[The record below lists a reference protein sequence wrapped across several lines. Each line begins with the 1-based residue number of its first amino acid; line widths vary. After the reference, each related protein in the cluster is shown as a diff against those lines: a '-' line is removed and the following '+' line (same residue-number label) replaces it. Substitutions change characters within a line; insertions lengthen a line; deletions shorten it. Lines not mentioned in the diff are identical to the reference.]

1 MVSSDES
8 CQSISTSETNL
19 LMEIMTS
26 ANDTDINQVI
36 EFPVAYI
43 KVTNLS

>member
-8 CQSISTSETNL
+8 CQSISTSATNL
-19 LMEIMTS
+19 LMEIMT